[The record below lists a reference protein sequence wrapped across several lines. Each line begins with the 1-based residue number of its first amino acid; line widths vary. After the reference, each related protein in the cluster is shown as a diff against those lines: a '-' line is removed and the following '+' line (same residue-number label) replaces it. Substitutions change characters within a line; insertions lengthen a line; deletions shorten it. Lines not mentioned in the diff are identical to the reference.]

1 MTHPTSR
8 TLIDLKE
15 GIASG
20 HLDPHDVVSDH
31 RQRAATLGPRL
42 NAFTELTDEDVG
54 VDGPLRGIPIA
65 VKDAFVDHDRAPT
78 MGSRVHASWLSGTAD
93 VLNQLRD
100 AGATILGY
108 ANLHEWAIATT
119 STVTATGP
127 IRNPWD
133 LDRIAGGSSGGSAAV
148 VAAGIVPAAI
158 GTDAGGSV
166 RIPAACCGVVGL
178 KPTFGAISLAG
189 EPAAASPVN
198 TLGVIARNVTD
209 VAYLFGLLA
218 ERREEHV
225 DAKTIRLGVAR
236 AFFYD
241 DVHPGI
247 ASLVEG
253 AVATVGRSLREITEV
268 EVPGAD
274 EARNAI
280 SASVLA
286 HVAGLLRDDIE
297 SRPDDFDP
305 WTLAMLRHGSE
316 MATEPPPDLARVRR
330 GWETAFESCDVIAVP
345 TLPAPVPRID
355 QRKVELPA
363 GAKSADLAQLEINT
377 PMNVGG
383 VPALAVPCGEV
394 DGMPMSVTFVAPPG
408 REDFLFAVGRVLED
422 ALDRGYADRIATSG

>member
-1 MTHPTSR
+1 MSETTTRS
-8 TLIDLKE
+8 LSEL
-15 GIASG
+15 
-20 HLDPHDVVSDH
+20 
-31 RQRAATLGPRL
+31 QRAIDGGRVAPRDVIDEHRDRARAIGPRL
-42 NAFTELTDEDVG
+42 NAFTELTEEG
-54 VDGPLRGIPIA
+54 AGADGPLRGVPIA
-65 VKDAFVDHDRAPT
+65 VKDSFVDGDRAPT
-78 MGSRVHASWLSGTAD
+78 MGSKVHASWLSGTAD
-93 VLNQLRD
+93 VLNQLRG

-133 LDRIAGGSSGGSAAV
+133 LDRIAGGSSGGSAAA

-158 GTDAGGSV
+158 GTDAGGSI

-198 TLGVIARNVTD
+198 TLGVIARNVAD
-209 VAYLFGLLA
+209 VAYVFRLLA

-225 DAKTIRLGVAR
+225 EAKAMRLGVAR
-236 AFFYD
+236 AFFCD
-241 DVHPGI
+241 DVHPDI
-247 ASLVEG
+247 ASLVED
-253 AVATVGRSLREITEV
+253 AVATVGRSLREVTEV
-268 EVPGAD
+268 EVSGAD

-316 MATEPPPDLARVRR
+316 MAKEPTPDLARVRR

-355 QRKVELPA
+355 QRNVELPA

-383 VPALAVPCGEV
+383 VPAVAVPCGEV
-394 DGMPMSVTFVAPPG
+394 DGMPMAVTFVAPPG
-408 REDFLFAVGRVLED
+408 REDFLFAVGQALED
-422 ALDRGYADRIATSG
+422 ALDRAYADRIATSG